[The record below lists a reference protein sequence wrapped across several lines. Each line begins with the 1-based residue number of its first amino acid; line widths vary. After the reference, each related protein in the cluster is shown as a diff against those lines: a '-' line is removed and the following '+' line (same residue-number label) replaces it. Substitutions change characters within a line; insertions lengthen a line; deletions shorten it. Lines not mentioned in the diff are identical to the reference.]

1 MGRKHDRGGDGARNE
16 PAPNEAAQAT
26 AKSALVPDA
35 EQAGESDAAPVAS
48 KDTIDQENPP
58 QNPGELARFL
68 RERLGITVPGSAGDG
83 CSPLAYLSHT
93 FFEGRR
99 FVSADVAED
108 DRDAADCVVWANRG
122 GGKTFLGA
130 VATMLD
136 LIFKKGIQVRIL
148 GGSLEQSKRM
158 QEHLSRLFEH
168 EAAAELLKPGRFGR
182 GARSISLR
190 NGSRAEVLAA
200 SETSVRGVRV
210 QKVRCDEVE
219 LFDAA
224 LWRAVQLTTR
234 SLKVKGPWG
243 ESVCGSIEALSTMHL
258 PYGIM
263 WDLVGAGVGG
273 TGESPA
279 AAPKRRVFRWGLADV
294 LESCGNEHA
303 CTACNLF
310 EDCRGRAKA
319 IAPEQGG
326 HVRIVDAQM
335 QKRRVD
341 VATWRSEMLCLEP
354 RTHDLVYAEFDPR
367 LHVLGLAG
375 EDGDGEGEGD
385 TYIAGMDFGFRAET
399 AILVA
404 RLRADGTV
412 VVEHEL
418 IAKQRV
424 LRRHVEALE
433 ALMRPRGGLGALE
446 WLAAD
451 PAGNARNEQS
461 GKANIQILRDAG
473 VAARSRRQ
481 DVEKG
486 IAQVRARLAPATGP
500 ARLFVH
506 ARCTR
511 LIECLRRYHFKP
523 GDGRSQVPAKG
534 EFDHACDALR
544 YMVGML
550 DAGHE
555 VKVTTW

>member
-1 MGRKHDRGGDGARNE
+1 
-16 PAPNEAAQAT
+16 
-26 AKSALVPDA
+26 
-35 EQAGESDAAPVAS
+35 
-48 KDTIDQENPP
+48 
-58 QNPGELARFL
+58 
-68 RERLGITVPGSAGDG
+68 
-83 CSPLAYLSHT
+83 
-93 FFEGRR
+93 
-99 FVSADVAED
+99 
-108 DRDAADCVVWANRG
+108 
-122 GGKTFLGA
+122 
-130 VATMLD
+130 
-136 LIFKKGIQVRIL
+136 
-148 GGSLEQSKRM
+148 
-158 QEHLSRLFEH
+158 
-168 EAAAELLKPGRFGR
+168 
-182 GARSISLR
+182 
-190 NGSRAEVLAA
+190 
-200 SETSVRGVRV
+200 
-210 QKVRCDEVE
+210 
-219 LFDAA
+219 
-224 LWRAVQLTTR
+224 
-234 SLKVKGPWG
+234 
-243 ESVCGSIEALSTMHL
+243 
-258 PYGIM
+258 
-263 WDLVGAGVGG
+263 
-273 TGESPA
+273 
-279 AAPKRRVFRWGLADV
+279 
-294 LESCGNEHA
+294 
-303 CTACNLF
+303 
-310 EDCRGRAKA
+310 
-319 IAPEQGG
+319 
-326 HVRIVDAQM
+326 
-335 QKRRVD
+335 
-341 VATWRSEMLCLEP
+341 
-354 RTHDLVYAEFDPR
+354 
-367 LHVLGLAG
+367 
-375 EDGDGEGEGD
+375 
-385 TYIAGMDFGFRAET
+385 
-399 AILVA
+399 
-404 RLRADGTV
+404 V